1 VSDHV
6 EITRTDRLVIR
17 RFSTHDTQAFYEYRN
32 DPEVARFQGWD
43 VPFAPEGA
51 ERLVREFA
59 TAPVFEAGAWT
70 QLAIERIVAPGIVG
84 DVGVRLEPDEP
95 TAELGFTIARQHW
108 GNGYGREA
116 LNAVAELLLDDIE
129 LDRVIA
135 ITHRRNIAS
144 IKSLHHAKLVP
155 VAVDGDE
162 VVYYRP
168 RGEDLRQRDP
178 KAGPKGTRG
187 KEAGGSTD
195 SNHPQ

>member
-1 VSDHV
+1 MSDHV

-17 RFSTHDTQAFYEYRN
+17 RFTTSDTQTFYEYRN

-43 VPFAPEGA
+43 VPFAPERA
-51 ERLVREFA
+51 EHLVREFA
-59 TAPVFEAGAWT
+59 TAPVFEPGTWT

-84 DVGVRLEPDEP
+84 DLGVRLEPDEP

-116 LNAVAELLLDDIE
+116 LNAIAELLLDDIE

-135 ITHRRNIAS
+135 ITHRHNIAS

-178 KAGPKGTRG
+178 KAGG
-187 KEAGGSTD
+187 KRTGGSTG
-195 SNHPQ
+195 SNDPQ